1 MDYGVHKR
9 RPKKTR
15 DPRGL
20 PVPRITE
27 RDLLVFA
34 LLQEYRF
41 LRTNF
46 LHRLI
51 EARTGAAHNYVAFR
65 ARLALLRHHAYLKL
79 PRQQFQYDNY
89 LYTNDIYEL
98 EPKGAAELKKAGLY
112 DHEIGDVRHGERK
125 HGIRSLAHALQ
136 ICDIIADLEIG
147 AAQHRHV
154 RFMPPREVYRKMN
167 GRLSMRATARHNGQ
181 CKTLEVTPDAVAGLE
196 NTGHGTKAYR
206 ALLIEAHQ
214 NTEPYLRSTLDQKSH
229 LREVLAYRD
238 IGERGAYK
246 QAGLP
251 NMLVLFVTVSKRVQD
266 GLMAASA
273 DVTKGKGLPTILYK
287 HMPKLGTIP
296 PPTPTGDLLN
306 THWDRVGFGPIN
318 LAEAA

>member
-46 LHRLI
+46 LHRLV
-51 EARTGAAHNYVAFR
+51 EVRTGVAHNYVAFR

-79 PRQQFQYDNY
+79 PRQQFQYDNF

-98 EPKGAAELKKAGLY
+98 EPKGAAELKKAGRY
-112 DHEIGDVRHGERK
+112 DHEIGEARHGEGQ

-147 AAQHRHV
+147 AAQYHHV
-154 RFMPPREVYRKMN
+154 RFMPPHEVHRKMN
-167 GRLSMRATARHNGQ
+167 GRLSMKATARHNGQ
-181 CKTLEVTPDAVAGLE
+181 SKTIEITPDAVAGLE
-196 NTGHGTKAYR
+196 YTCNGAKSYR

-214 NTEPYLRSTLDQKSH
+214 NTEPYYRSTLDQKSH
-229 LREVLAYRD
+229 LRELLAYKD
-238 IGERGAYK
+238 IAESGAYK
-246 QAGLP
+246 RAGLP
-251 NMLVLFVTVSKRVQD
+251 NMLVLFVTVSKRVQE
-266 GLMAASA
+266 GLMAAST
-273 DVTKGKGLPTILYK
+273 DITKRKGLPTILYK

-296 PPTPTGDLLN
+296 PPKPSGDLLN
-306 THWDRVGFGPIN
+306 THWDRVGYAPID
-318 LAEAA
+318 LRAA